1 MQGED
6 LIDLIQASVANDHEQ
21 GIVLHDL
28 DIVKLGDGQLGEIG
42 WAVAISEMGWLSAKS
57 SRWSWTEPYQTWTMR
72 RWA

>member
-6 LIDLIQASVANDHEQ
+6 LIDLIQASAANDHEQ

-28 DIVKLGDGQLGEIG
+28 DIVKLGDGQLREIG
-42 WAVAISEMGWLSAKS
+42 WAVAISEMGRLSAKS
-57 SRWSWTEPYQTWTMR
+57 SRWSWTEPYQTWMMC